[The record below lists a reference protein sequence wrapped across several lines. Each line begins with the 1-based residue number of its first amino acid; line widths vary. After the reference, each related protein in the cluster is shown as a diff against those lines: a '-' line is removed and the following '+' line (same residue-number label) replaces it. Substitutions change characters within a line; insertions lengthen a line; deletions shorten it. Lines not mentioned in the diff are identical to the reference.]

1 MTRKTLIAVTLL
13 PAVLALALAG
23 PGPVLAGSPGE
34 AGMLSLRLGVGAR
47 EAGMGESGVAA
58 SSGASAVYWNPAN
71 NVFADFETAVVLQ
84 HHRYLGLFN
93 QEAAAVAHRV
103 GKGVVGVMFTG
114 FYSDAIDRYS
124 DEPVGRPEGTFK
136 PYDIA
141 LGASYAHPLGDAF
154 GVSATVKMVYERI
167 DLYSASGLAFD
178 LGVTHKAVIEGLI
191 FAAAVTNLGGRL
203 QLKDEPFDLPRTVRV
218 GAAWAPPT
226 FAGGKL
232 TVTGDVVMPRD
243 GTEKAHVGAEYRML
257 PEFTLRAGSRINY
270 ETQGLTAGA
279 GFRTGRLG
287 IDYAYSDWTTE
298 GFDDGHKFS
307 LGFVW

>member
-1 MTRKTLIAVTLL
+1 MTRKNPIAVLL
-13 PAVLALALAG
+13 LAAALALALAG
-23 PGPVLAGSPGE
+23 PVLAGNPGD

-58 SSGASAVYWNPAN
+58 STGAAAVYWNPAN

-84 HHRYLGLFN
+84 HQRYLGLFN

-103 GKGVVGVMFTG
+103 GGGVVGIMFTG
-114 FYSDAIDRYS
+114 FYSDAIERYG

-154 GVSATVKMVYERI
+154 AVSTTLKMVYERI
-167 DLYSASGLAFD
+167 DIYSASGFAVDF
-178 LGVTHKAVIEGLI
+178 GVTHKAVIEGLF
-191 FAAAVTNLGGRL
+191 FAASVTNIGGQL
-203 QLKDEPFDLPRTVRV
+203 QLKDEPFDLPRAVRV
-218 GAAWAPPT
+218 GTAWSPPSFAA
-226 FAGGKL
+226 GKL

-257 PEFTLRAGSRINY
+257 PEFTLRAGSRVNY

-287 IDYAYSDWTTE
+287 IDYAYSDWTAE